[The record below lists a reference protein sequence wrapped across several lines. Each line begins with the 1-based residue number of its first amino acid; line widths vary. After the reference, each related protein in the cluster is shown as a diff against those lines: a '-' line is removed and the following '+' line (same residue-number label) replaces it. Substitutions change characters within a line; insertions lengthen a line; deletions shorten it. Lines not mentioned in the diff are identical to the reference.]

1 MPADILPFASP
12 VAAVAAVSAPPVRL
26 QTFTYDDRRAVSSA
40 LASALDRSGAW
51 VLERTAPAVE
61 QMRLRLEIQL
71 RSALDL
77 YTGLIGAGL
86 ELTRGS
92 HMALTDLC
100 TLARHR
106 RNGREPFRVVEV
118 VLEVSFLDEMEHS
131 LLSMSGAAVA

>member
-1 MPADILPFASP
+1 MTADILQLAPP
-12 VAAVAAVSAPPVRL
+12 VAAAAAVSAPLLRL

-86 ELTRGS
+86 ELTRGT

-106 RNGREPFRVVEV
+106 RSGRDPFRVVEV

-131 LLSMSGAAVA
+131 LLSMAGAAVA